1 MGAALSDIKR
11 KAKAVEKTKQI
22 TKAMNM
28 VAAAKLKSAQLKM
41 ENFRPYASKLREVM
55 EDLSHRVDAK
65 IHPMLAV
72 REPSRIK
79 VVVMTSDKGLCGGF
93 NSNVIRKAE
102 GFIKE
107 QKKEGKEVS
116 LIAVGK
122 KGRDYFKKKE
132 SIIAEYIDISQ
143 KEGVSTAINVMEDAI
158 PSYVA
163 EDYDALYLV
172 YSEFKNIGSQRPDI
186 VRLLPLSSLDSG
198 DEERIKKVD
207 YVYEPSE
214 EELLSHLIPL
224 YLRSLILRGI
234 LETTAGEHGA
244 RMVAM
249 DNATNNCD
257 ELIETLTLQ
266 YNKARQAAI
275 TNELMDIV
283 GGTEALAN
291 G

>member
-11 KAKAVEKTKQI
+11 KVKGVEKTKQI
-22 TKAMNM
+22 TRAMNM

-79 VVVMTSDKGLCGGF
+79 VIVMTSDKGLCGGF

-102 GFIKE
+102 RFIEE
-107 QKKEGKEVS
+107 QKKEGREVS

-122 KGRDYFKKKE
+122 KGRDYFKKRE
-132 SIIAEYIDISQ
+132 NVIAEYIDISQ
-143 KEGVSTAINVMEDAI
+143 KEDVSTAINVMEDAI

-163 EDYDALYLV
+163 EDYDVLYLV
-172 YSEFKNIGSQRPDI
+172 YSEFRNIASQRPDI

-198 DEERIKKVD
+198 DEERIKKAD

-214 EELLSHLIPL
+214 EELLDHLIPL
-224 YLRSLILRGI
+224 YLRSLILKGI

-244 RMVAM
+244 RMVSM

-257 ELIETLTLQ
+257 ELIESLTLQ

>member
-79 VVVMTSDKGLCGGF
+79 VVVMTSDKGLCGSF

-198 DEERIKKVD
+198 DEERIKKAD

>member
-11 KAKAVEKTKQI
+11 KVKAVEKTKQI
-22 TKAMNM
+22 TRVMNM

-55 EDLSHRVDAK
+55 EDLSQRVDAK
-65 IHPMLAV
+65 IHPLLAV
-72 REPSRIK
+72 REPGRIK

-122 KGRDYFKKKE
+122 KGRDYFKKRE
-132 SIIAEYIDISQ
+132 DIIAEYIDISK
-143 KEGVSTAINVMEDAI
+143 KEGVSTAIDIMGDAI
-158 PSYVA
+158 PSYIA
-163 EDYDALYLV
+163 EECDALYLV
-172 YSEFKNIGSQRPDI
+172 YSEFKNIASQRPDI
-186 VRLLPLSSLDSG
+186 VRLLPLSSMESD
-198 DEERIKKVD
+198 DEERIKKAD

-214 EELLSHLIPL
+214 EELLNHLIPL

-249 DNATNNCD
+249 DNATSNCD
-257 ELIETLTLQ
+257 ELIESLTLRF
-266 YNKARQAAI
+266 NKARQAAI

>member
-11 KAKAVEKTKQI
+11 KVKGVEKTKQI

-41 ENFRPYASKLREVM
+41 ENFRPYASKLHEVM
-55 EDLSHRVDAK
+55 EDLSHRVDAQ
-65 IHPMLAV
+65 IHPMLAA
-72 REPSRIK
+72 REPGRIK

-93 NSNVIRKAE
+93 NSNLIRKAE

-107 QKKEGKEVS
+107 QKKEGREVS
-116 LIAVGK
+116 LIAIGK
-122 KGRDYFKKKE
+122 KGRDYFRKRE
-132 SIIAEYIDISQ
+132 NVTAEYIDISI
-143 KEGVSTAINVMEDAI
+143 KGSVSTAIDIMGDAI

-163 EDYDALYLV
+163 EDYDALYLI
-172 YSEFKNIGSQRPDI
+172 YSEFKNIASQRPEI

-198 DEERIKKVD
+198 DEERVKKAD

-214 EELLSHLIPL
+214 EELLNHLIPL

-244 RMVAM
+244 RMVSM

-257 ELIETLTLQ
+257 ELIESLTLQ

>member
-1 MGAALSDIKR
+1 M
-11 KAKAVEKTKQI
+11 
-22 TKAMNM
+22 
-28 VAAAKLKSAQLKM
+28 
-41 ENFRPYASKLREVM
+41 
-55 EDLSHRVDAK
+55 
-65 IHPMLAV
+65 
-72 REPSRIK
+72 
-79 VVVMTSDKGLCGGF
+79 
-93 NSNVIRKAE
+93 IRKAE

-172 YSEFKNIGSQRPDI
+172 YSEFKNIASQRPDI

-198 DEERIKKVD
+198 DEERIKKAD

>member
-11 KAKAVEKTKQI
+11 KVKAVEKTKQI

-41 ENFRPYASKLREVM
+41 ENFRPYAMQLRKVM
-55 EDLSHRVDAK
+55 EDLSQRVDTRV
-65 IHPMLAV
+65 HPLLSV
-72 REPSRIK
+72 REARKIR

-102 GFIKE
+102 GFIAKE
-107 QKKEGKEVS
+107 KKEGREVS
-116 LIAVGK
+116 LISVGK
-122 KGRDYFKKKE
+122 KGRDYFKKRE
-132 SIIAEYIDISQ
+132 HVIAEYVDFSKQ
-143 KEGVSTAINVMEDAI
+143 EGVSTALDILGDAI
-158 PSYVA
+158 PSFI
-163 EDYDALYLV
+163 EEECDALYLV
-172 YSEFKNIGSQRPDI
+172 YSEFKNLGSQRPDI
-186 VRLLPLSSLDSG
+186 LRLLPLSSMEA
-198 DEERIKKVD
+198 DEEKIKKAD
-207 YVYEPSE
+207 YVYEPTE
-214 EELLSHLIPL
+214 EELLDHLVPL
-224 YLRSLILRGI
+224 YLRSLILKGL

-249 DNATNNCD
+249 DNATKNCD
-257 ELIETLTLQ
+257 ELVDSLTLM

-283 GGTEALAN
+283 GGTEALAK

>member
-198 DEERIKKVD
+198 DEERIKKAD

>member
-11 KAKAVEKTKQI
+11 KVKGVEKTKQI
-22 TKAMNM
+22 TRAMNM
-28 VAAAKLKSAQLKM
+28 VAASKLKSAQLKM
-41 ENFRPYASKLREVM
+41 ENFRPYASKLQEVM

-79 VVVMTSDKGLCGGF
+79 VIVMTSDKGLCGGF

-122 KGRDYFKKKE
+122 KGRDYFKKRE
-132 SIIAEYIDISQ
+132 NIIAEYIDISQ
-143 KEGVSTAINVMEDAI
+143 KEDISTAINVMEDAI

-163 EDYDALYLV
+163 EDYDVLYLV
-172 YSEFKNIGSQRPDI
+172 YSEFKNVASQRPDI

-198 DEERIKKVD
+198 DEERIKKAD
-207 YVYEPSE
+207 YVYEPSG
-214 EELLSHLIPL
+214 EELLDHLIPL

-244 RMVAM
+244 RMVSM

-257 ELIETLTLQ
+257 ELIESLTLQ